1 MESLCLDGWETSNV
15 VSFCCLFNGCS
26 AMSDSTMQA
35 AIDQLEITEKATNFV
50 LMFEGCNKLNLDF
63 SNWNVR
69 ADAIHGGFNNKAP
82 GVILPKAWQ

>member
-1 MESLCLDGWETSNV
+1 
-15 VSFCCLFNGCS
+15 
-26 AMSDSTMQA
+26 MQA